1 VNEALL
7 PLQHRRPHG
16 YSGPLFEKD
25 CKKDDPVKLNNMRLA
40 SRLAMGFGV
49 VLVLLA
55 AIVFIGGISLGR
67 TAESTREMMAVPL
80 QKERLVAEWYTLTLV
95 GVKRYTA
102 IAKSTDASLA
112 DYFVNDVKVSSARG
126 NEIIKALDELPKSD
140 EEKKVVDKLIEAR
153 KVYTATRDRIGA
165 AKKSGSADE
174 ATRILEQEFR
184 PQADVYLENM
194 MGYLKFQQKTLD
206 DMAKGVDQATTSAQW
221 RIGTIGVLAL
231 LAGAAFAWVLTRSVT
246 VPLRRAQSLVDA
258 VAGGDLTR
266 SVAPEGRD
274 EIAQMMSQLDAMRL
288 SLQRAISTVRD
299 SSENIQNACQE
310 VSAGNQDLSQRTEQ
324 TAGNVQQA
332 ASAMEQLN
340 GTVGQT
346 AQSSREANQLATTA
360 AEVAMR
366 GGQVVADVVSR
377 MQGIHGSSRKI
388 ADIIGVIDGIAFQTN
403 ILALNAAVEAARAGE
418 QGRGFAVVATEVR
431 NLAGRSA
438 AAAKEIKSLI
448 EASVEQVEAGTDLVN
463 RAGDTMTEVVNAIHR
478 VTGIVGEIS
487 VASAEQAEGVSQ
499 VSGAV
504 TQMDAATQQNAAMV
518 EEIAAAASSLRGQAH
533 SLVEAVR
540 VFRL

>member
-1 VNEALL
+1 
-7 PLQHRRPHG
+7 
-16 YSGPLFEKD
+16 
-25 CKKDDPVKLNNMRLA
+25 MRLS

-55 AIVFIGGISLGR
+55 AIVFIGGMSLGR
-67 TAESTREMMAVPL
+67 TAQSTREMMDVPL
-80 QKERLVAEWYTLTLV
+80 EKERLVSEWYTLTLV

-112 DYFVNDVKVSSARG
+112 DYFVNDVKVSTARG

-140 EEKKVVDKLIEAR
+140 EEKKVVEQLIEAR
-153 KVYTATRDRIGA
+153 KTYVATRDRIAA
-165 AKKSGSADE
+165 AKKSGNAED

-184 PQADVYLENM
+184 PQADTYLEKM

-206 DMAKGVDQATTSAQW
+206 EMSAGVNTATTDAQW
-221 RIGTIGVLAL
+221 RIGLIGALAL
-231 LAGAAFAWVLTRSVT
+231 IVGGVFAWVLTRSVT
-246 VPLRRAQSLVDA
+246 VPLARAQSLVDA
-258 VAGGDLTR
+258 VASGDLTQ
-266 SVAPEGRD
+266 SVQPDGRD
-274 EIAQMMSQLDAMRL
+274 EIAQMMTQLDAMRL

-346 AQSSREANQLATTA
+346 AQSSREANQLATNA
-360 AEVAMR
+360 AEVAQR

-448 EASVEQVEAGTDLVN
+448 EASVEQVEAGTNLVN
-463 RAGDTMTEVVNAIHR
+463 RAGETMTEVVSAIHR
-478 VTGIVGEIS
+478 VTGIVSEIS

-518 EEIAAAASSLRGQAH
+518 EEIAAAASSLRGQAQ
-533 SLVEAVR
+533 SLVDAVR

>member
-1 VNEALL
+1 M
-7 PLQHRRPHG
+7 
-16 YSGPLFEKD
+16 
-25 CKKDDPVKLNNMRLA
+25 KLNNMRLA

-55 AIVFIGGISLGR
+55 AIVLIAGMSLGR
-67 TAESTREMMAVPL
+67 TAESTRNMMAVPL
-80 QKERLVAEWYTLTLV
+80 QKERLVSEWYMLTLV

-112 DYFVNDVKVSSARG
+112 DYFANDVKISTARG
-126 NEIIKALDELPKSD
+126 NEIIKALDGLPKSD
-140 EEKKVVDKLIEAR
+140 EEKKVVDRLIEAR
-153 KVYTATRDRIGA
+153 KVYTGTRDRIGA
-165 AKKSGSADE
+165 AKKAGNADE
-174 ATRILEQEFR
+174 AIRILEQEFR
-184 PQADVYLENM
+184 PQADTFLGNM
-194 MGYLKFQQKTLD
+194 VDYLKFQQKTLD
-206 DMAKGVDQATTSAQW
+206 EMAKEVDAATTSAQW
-221 RIGTIGVLAL
+221 RIGLIGALAL
-231 LAGAAFAWVLTRSVT
+231 VVGAVFAWVLTRSVT
-246 VPLRRAQSLVDA
+246 VPLIRAQQMVQA
-258 VAGGDLTR
+258 VASGDLTR
-266 SVAPEGRD
+266 SVKAEGRD
-274 EIAQMMSQLDAMRL
+274 EIAQMMTQLDAMRV
-288 SLQRAISTVRD
+288 SLQTAISTVRD

-346 AQSSREANQLATTA
+346 AQSSREANQLATNA
-360 AEVAMR
+360 VEVATR
-366 GGQVVADVVSR
+366 GGQVVAEVVSR

-448 EASVEQVEAGTDLVN
+448 EASVEQVEAGTTLVN
-463 RAGDTMTEVVNAIHR
+463 RAGDTMNEVVTAIQR

-487 VASAEQAEGVSQ
+487 VASAEQADGVSQ

-518 EEIAAAASSLRGQAH
+518 EEIAAAASSLRGQAQ
-533 SLVEAVR
+533 SLVDAVR